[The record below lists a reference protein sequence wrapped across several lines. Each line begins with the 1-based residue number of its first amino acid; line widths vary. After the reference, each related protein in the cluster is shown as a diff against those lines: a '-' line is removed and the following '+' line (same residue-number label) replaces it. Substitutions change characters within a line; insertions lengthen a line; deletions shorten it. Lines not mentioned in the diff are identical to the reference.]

1 MKPTL
6 LSHTNQ
12 TIITMTEL
20 ILPIHFDFENIR
32 LERQKINNLA
42 VYESLIQKNLDKKSC
57 NEEELKRVLDDLEF
71 TEEQLLEKCSQDHT
85 FAKLLARDIAKKASR
100 QGSKDENTQLDICN
114 ITASKF
120 GVKIENLHNFALR
133 PSKDGRIIT
142 KKEFEGMDKNS
153 CLKSFDG
160 KISGALEL
168 EGWIFAKVVFGN
180 GGHQD
185 NVFEEAHNFG
195 EWVLAFGNPE
205 HIYVLLIDT
214 NLATPL
220 QELKTKYQDKKNLLV
235 VNHIEF
241 QQYIIDKFSTALIL

>member
-1 MKPTL
+1 
-6 LSHTNQ
+6 
-12 TIITMTEL
+12 MTEL

-32 LERQKINNLA
+32 SERQKVNNLA
-42 VYESLIQKNLDKKSC
+42 VYESLIQKKINKKLS

-71 TEEQLLEKCSQDHT
+71 TQDQLLEKCSQDPT

-120 GVKIENLHNFALR
+120 GVKIEDLPNFALR
-133 PSKDGRIIT
+133 PTKDGRIIT
-142 KKEFEGMDKNS
+142 KKEFDSMDKNS

-160 KISGALEL
+160 KISGALN
-168 EGWIFAKVVFGN
+168 GWIFAKVVFGN

-195 EWVLAFGNPE
+195 EWVFAFGDPE

-214 NLATPL
+214 NMTTPL
-220 QELKTKYQDKKNLLV
+220 QELKTKFLEQKNLLV
-235 VNHIEF
+235 VNHI
-241 QQYIIDKFSTALIL
+241 

>member
-1 MKPTL
+1 
-6 LSHTNQ
+6 
-12 TIITMTEL
+12 MTEL
-20 ILPIHFDFENIR
+20 IQPIHFNFENIR
-32 LERQKINNLA
+32 AERQKVNNRA
-42 VYESLIQKNLDKKSC
+42 VYESLVQQKLNKKSC
-57 NEEELKRVLDDLEF
+57 NEEELKRVLEDLDF
-71 TEEQLLEKCSQDHT
+71 TEEQLLVKCSQDHT
-85 FAKLLARDIAKKASR
+85 FAKLLARDIAKNASR

-120 GVKIENLHNFALR
+120 GVKIEDLPNFALR
-133 PSKDGRIIT
+133 PTKDGRIIT
-142 KKEFEGMDKNS
+142 KKEFDGMDKNS

-160 KISGALEL
+160 KISGAL

-195 EWVLAFGNPE
+195 EWVLAFGNTD

-220 QELKTKYQDKKNLLV
+220 QELKTKYQEQKNLLV

-241 QQYIIDKFSTALIL
+241 QQYIIDKFSTI

>member
-1 MKPTL
+1 
-6 LSHTNQ
+6 
-12 TIITMTEL
+12 MTEL

-32 LERQKINNLA
+32 SERQKVNNLA
-42 VYESLIQKNLDKKSC
+42 VFEALIQKNLNKKLC
-57 NEEELKRVLDDLEF
+57 NEEELKRVLEDLEF
-71 TEEQLLEKCSQDHT
+71 TEEQLLEKCSQDHI

-120 GVKIENLHNFALR
+120 GVKIEDLPNFALR
-133 PSKDGRIIT
+133 PTKDGRIIT
-142 KKEFEGMDKNS
+142 KKEFDGMDKNS

-160 KISGALEL
+160 KISGVL

-195 EWVLAFGNPE
+195 EWVLAFGNPN
-205 HIYVLLIDT
+205 HIYVILIDT
-214 NLATPL
+214 NLAIPL
-220 QELKTKYQDKKNLLV
+220 QELKTKFQEKKNLLV

-241 QQYIIDKFSTALIL
+241 QQYIIDKFSTA